1 LRLVLL
7 LLHHVYHPSTAVLL
21 LLLQRA
27 AAMCSRAQLIAKLG
41 VEHYEH
47 RAGGGQHL
55 QAHKN
60 AAAAAAATVFSSHV
74 KCAGSVD
81 MLDGASVLAT
91 SQALDPAPEQHTLT
105 HLE

>member
-1 LRLVLL
+1 
-7 LLHHVYHPSTAVLL
+7 
-21 LLLQRA
+21 
-27 AAMCSRAQLIAKLG
+27 MCSRAQLIAKLG
-41 VEHYEH
+41 VKHYEH

-60 AAAAAAATVFSSHV
+60 TVAAAATVFSSHI

-81 MLDGASVLAT
+81 MLDGASVLAA